1 MCVALNISLTK
12 RPQGL
17 RENGERRVPMAP
29 QLLVGQRATLKF
41 AAQLRPCGRYAAGYG
56 LARAI
61 MNDAMVKKIA
71 AVKVMVTRG
80 SHVCA

>member
-29 QLLVGQRATLKF
+29 QLLVGQRYCRDAEMRSPAKALRAMQPAT
-41 AAQLRPCGRYAAGYG
+41 ASRAQ
-56 LARAI
+56 
-61 MNDAMVKKIA
+61 
-71 AVKVMVTRG
+71 
-80 SHVCA
+80 S